1 MARFTYTKTVE
12 SYTFNPPTSISEEE
26 FNQFKLQIRRNPDV
40 ALIDENAVQNSHD
53 KLTTILLFGVI
64 ALAIGLFGMFG
75 FESPQWW
82 GVILTLLSVFGV
94 LHPIVNMGQLD
105 SSRNRVAAEQKRINY
120 YRGLKDMIQKS
131 QSYQEF
137 CISYHLKYG
146 RF

>member
-12 SYTFNPPTSISEEE
+12 SYTFNPPTFVSVEE
-26 FNQFKLQIRRNPDV
+26 FNQFKLQIRRNPDA

-53 KLTTILLFGVI
+53 KLTTILIVGVI
-64 ALAIGLFGMFG
+64 ALAIGLFGMLG

-105 SSRNRVAAEQKRINY
+105 SSRNRLAAEQKRINY
-120 YRGLKDMIQKS
+120 YRGLKNMIQKS